1 MAKSSGS
8 LDIAFR
14 ALSDP
19 TRRSVVARLADG
31 PATVGELSGHF
42 DMALPSFV
50 KHVRKLEAAGL
61 VATRKSGRVRIC
73 SLKRRPFR
81 IIESWIDEQQR
92 LWEER
97 ADRLEEFVTTEQDI
111 EDRI

>member
-1 MAKSSGS
+1 MTVA
-8 LDIAFR
+8 LPRAIIVFR

-19 TRRSVVARLADG
+19 TRRSVVARSAAG
-31 PATVGELSGHF
+31 PATVDELSGDF

-50 KHVRKLEAAGL
+50 KHVRQHEKAGL
-61 VATRKSGRVRIC
+61 VATRKSGRVRIW
-73 SLKRRPFR
+73 SLERQPFQ

-97 ADRLEEFVTTEQDI
+97 ADRLEEIVTTEERS
-111 EDRI
+111 EDRS